1 MASGIPK
8 DEIERNHMKP
18 TTILLVS
25 LALFMVSCNS
35 KTVGSPDED
44 TIGYVATDNVD
55 SIFTTPW
62 MEAYFDYLKTDSLPC
77 DLVSYRRWGLA
88 YVDDDEVPEMVFMGN
103 CEACGK
109 VMLTQYNGRVGQ
121 WNSWRNGVDFAP
133 RRGLIRNNDGSM
145 GHYYDRYI
153 RLERGAFVEYLTHE
167 EYAEGNPR
175 SFTIFNND
183 TVGAEVAVQEERSFE
198 SLPHL
203 DIDSIPS
210 FPIDILL
217 MYLKK

>member
-1 MASGIPK
+1 MASGIQK
-8 DEIERNHMKP
+8 NEIERNHMKP
-18 TTILLVS
+18 TIILLVFI
-25 LALFMVSCNS
+25 ALFMVSCNS
-35 KTVGSPDED
+35 KTVGSLDED
-44 TIGYVATDNVD
+44 TIEYVVTDNVD

-62 MEAYFDYLKTDSLPC
+62 MEAYLDYLKSDSLPC
-77 DLVSYRRWGLA
+77 DLVSYRQWGLA
-88 YVDDDEVPEMVFMGN
+88 YINDDQVPELVLMDN

-109 VMLTQYNGRVGQ
+109 TILTQYNGRVIQ

-133 RRGLIRNNDGSM
+133 RKGLIRNNDGSM

-167 EYAEGNPR
+167 EYVEGNTR

-183 TVGAEVAVQEERSFE
+183 TVGAEVAVQEERRFE

>member
-1 MASGIPK
+1 MASGIQK
-8 DEIERNHMKP
+8 NEIERNHMKP
-18 TTILLVS
+18 TIILLVFI
-25 LALFMVSCNS
+25 ALFMVSCNS
-35 KTVGSPDED
+35 KTVGSLDED
-44 TIGYVATDNVD
+44 TIEYVVTDNVD

-62 MEAYFDYLKTDSLPC
+62 MEAYLDYLKSDSLPC
-77 DLVSYRRWGLA
+77 DLVSYRQWGLA
-88 YVDDDEVPEMVFMGN
+88 YINDDQVPELVLM
-103 CEACGK
+103 
-109 VMLTQYNGRVGQ
+109 
-121 WNSWRNGVDFAP
+121 GVDFAP
-133 RRGLIRNNDGSM
+133 RKGLIRNNDGSM

-203 DIDSIPS
+203 DIDSTPS

-217 MYLKK
+217 MY